1 MSKLGNV
8 KVEMLFFE
16 PSTARNLEPE
26 YQLRLRD
33 RREGFDSEIIL
44 ATGMTAGAAVRK
56 GKKALKRLTKE
67 LEGKEKEVGDE

>member
-1 MSKLGNV
+1 MSKIENV

-33 RREGFDSEIIL
+33 GREGFDSEIIL
-44 ATGMTAGAAVRK
+44 ATGKTRGAAISK
-56 GKKALKRLTKE
+56 GKRALNRLIKE
-67 LEGKEKEVGDE
+67 LEKEVGEDE

>member
-1 MSKLGNV
+1 MSDV

-33 RREGFDSEIIL
+33 GREGFDSEIIL
-44 ATGMTAGAAVRK
+44 AVGKTYGAAVRK
-56 GKKALKRLTKE
+56 GKRALKRLLKE
-67 LEGKEKEVGDE
+67 LED